1 MAVSETLLPAEAEE
15 DDDLLL
21 APLLPEP
28 SLDPRSAPA
37 RDEYDAEDTDADT
50 GVGGAN
56 MASIGSGSA
65 APLARLELKC
75 EAEAEA

>member
-1 MAVSETLLPAEAEE
+1 MSSKVDSVSETLLPAEAEE
-15 DDDLLL
+15 ADDLLL

-56 MASIGSGSA
+56 MASIGSGC
-65 APLARLELKC
+65 RC
-75 EAEAEA
+75 CCCC